1 MKPKFQI
8 YKDADEKCRFR
19 LLDEN
24 NKIAASGE
32 AYEKHASCLNGIKS
46 VQKNCNSE
54 IEDLTIEDRKV
65 PNPKYQIYQ
74 DVSGK
79 YRFRL
84 NASNGEVIADSS
96 SFETKQ
102 DCLKTLEVVKNS
114 CNAEIE
120 DLTVLESQNQDVTS
134 SKVDSSKPIS
144 VTTTEKS
151 RIIFIGNKP
160 PMNYV
165 LAIMTGIS
173 GSGNQEIIVK
183 ARGRAITT
191 AVDVSEITRN
201 RYVKGLKVSRIIIGS
216 QIMPPREG
224 EPKARTVSTIEI
236 YLQKN

>member
-8 YKDADEKCRFR
+8 YKDANEKCRFR
-19 LLDEN
+19 ILDGK
-24 NKIAASGE
+24 NKIVASGE

-46 VQKNCNSE
+46 IQRNCKSE

-65 PNPKYQIYQ
+65 PNPKYQVYE
-74 DVSGK
+74 DASGK

-96 SFETKQ
+96 GFEIKQ
-102 DCLKTLEVVKNS
+102 DCLKALEVVKNS
-114 CNAEIE
+114 DTAEIE
-120 DLTVLESQNQDVTS
+120 DLAVPDSQNHTVKS
-134 SKVDSSKPIS
+134 SNVESTKTIS
-144 VTTTEKS
+144 ASITEKS
-151 RIIFIGNKP
+151 KTLFIGNKP

-165 LAIMTGIS
+165 LAVIADLSGTGA
-173 GSGNQEIIVK
+173 QEIIVK

-191 AVDVSEITRN
+191 AVDVSEIARN
-201 RYVKGLKVSRIIIGS
+201 RYIKNLKVSKIIIGS

-224 EPKARTVSTIEI
+224 ESRARTVSTIEI